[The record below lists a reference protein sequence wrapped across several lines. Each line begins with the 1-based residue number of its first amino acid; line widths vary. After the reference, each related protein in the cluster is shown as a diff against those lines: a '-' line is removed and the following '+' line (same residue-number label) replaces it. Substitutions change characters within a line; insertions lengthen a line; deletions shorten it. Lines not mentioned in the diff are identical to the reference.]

1 MLFVAKVFVQ
11 VRALLRLGAFPEVDV
26 DGAKWLG
33 SAGSC
38 RAAAY
43 AELMQ
48 QVALGDTGRVQKLIK
63 LVGIEPLPT
72 DLASFGGDTPLHWAS
87 SFGQADVAKVL
98 LQLGA
103 SVDAANDDGVTP
115 LHEAVKSSNTPIAM
129 LLLESGAN
137 TDAVVGDGRDSG
149 KTALDLVKDE
159 ALRAE
164 LSERIGRV
172 KQTTQST
179 APDTVRNGTVDETQ
193 IVQETANTPGPSIPR
208 VTACRAPMV
217 WPPPRRCRLLQSEV
231 TNLPEGEGDLEISS
245 ETGVLDVAVESA
257 SSMFAEAVG
266 SLSQL
271 LAVRLNPVVPGDL
284 RFFNAKIR
292 MSICTITTSGP
303 EAYRIAVT
311 SQCARLIAADSSGL
325 RYGVASLAQ
334 LLRFYATADGLSLKM
349 PPVAVDDGPDA
360 RVRATTIDL
369 RAMSGLSLPRML
381 DEFYRFASWRINTVF
396 AFVDDSVNEN
406 FVEVISARCV
416 LLGTLNIVPT
426 WLVDSVDLP
435 RRVEPIIS
443 AMMRAADLDTRG
455 RSSDRRLDDTP
466 VSGAGTTLNGD
477 VHAATSPCVC
487 RGFALKL
494 PTQWVDRDFDDDLIV
509 KRFHNYSTHV
519 ASAWSASKTANET
532 CQDSQGLSCRN
543 SGTLWLWGAGERATA
558 ACEAALDDAI
568 EAAATSGCYL
578 HLSLACVADS
588 SLSSFNSRAQL
599 PLSEAARV
607 SNARPFSAD
616 CIIVGGADARRPT
629 ALRQAPLLASLVVAA
644 KSCRAERA
652 AGVLVRGAPTEPQ
665 LATYAKPFSDATTLM
680 GAGLAWRAD
689 AGKDFSQSELEAVA
703 CAHLWRYDPP
713 VAGTSGDMALEVRK
727 KHLAAFLLG
736 DEKGSFLNDI
746 YDGGPSATDRRA
758 LAASALV
765 CGRHERSNL
774 EGDGRCRSLLAECQ
788 RGEHFGLPLVVA
800 DTAISGTNAF
810 ITPHPSQ
817 ESNQKLSRLEDDE
830 ADLWPP
836 AYSLRSLMVGGRTPG
851 EEIVEEDVSQATQ
864 MPSDEMLRARA
875 AAAAISKRF
884 VCQLAQAARDSARD
898 DSRSQALRSHLKRLS
913 HLVKTAPDDRP
924 DELWKWRHNES
935 GFFFDSSQAS
945 AQYSDDDEEEL
956 AFEDD
961 EINGA
966 NDDDEEP
973 VFFFDRGTDPGPLDL
988 RLRRIVD
995 ELRVRVSHTR
1005 PAHTLRDRG
1014 SLCSGIDG
1022 SAAMDGSSSYPV
1034 ARACSRGVEK
1044 GR

>member
-1 MLFVAKVFVQ
+1 
-11 VRALLRLGAFPEVDV
+11 
-26 DGAKWLG
+26 
-33 SAGSC
+33 
-38 RAAAY
+38 
-43 AELMQ
+43 MQ

-63 LVGIEPLPT
+63 LVGTEPLPT

-87 SFGQADVAKVL
+87 SFGQNDVAKVL
-98 LQLGA
+98 LDLGA

-115 LHEAVKSSNTPIAM
+115 LHEAVKSSNTTIAM
-129 LLLESGAN
+129 LLLENGAN
-137 TDAVVGDGRDSG
+137 ADAVVGDGRDSG

-159 ALRAE
+159 ALREE
-164 LSERIGRV
+164 LSKRISRPQ
-172 KQTTQST
+172 QTAPPT
-179 APDTVRNGTVDETQ
+179 APDAVQNGTINQTQ
-193 IVQETANTPGPSIPR
+193 RIQENANALGPTTPR

-217 WPPPRRCRLLQSEV
+217 WPPPRRCRLLQGEA
-231 TNLPEGEGDLEISS
+231 TNIAEGAGDLEISS

-257 SSMFAEAVG
+257 NSVFAEAVA

-271 LAVRLNPVVPGDL
+271 LAVRLNPVVPGDA
-284 RFFNAKIR
+284 RFFTAKIR
-292 MSICTITTSGP
+292 MSICTTTTSGP

-334 LLRFYATADGLSLKM
+334 LFRFYATADGLALNM

-369 RAMSGLSLPRML
+369 RAISGLSLPRIL

-406 FVEVISARCV
+406 FLEVIGARCI
-416 LLGTLNIVPT
+416 LLGTLNIIPT
-426 WLVDSVDLP
+426 WLLDSVDLP
-435 RRVEPIIS
+435 RRVGPILS
-443 AMMRAADLDTRG
+443 ALMRPAVLDTKG
-455 RSSDRRLDDTP
+455 RSSDRKLDGTSVSATAP
-466 VSGAGTTLNGD
+466 VLNGD
-477 VHAATSPCVC
+477 VHLATNQCVC

-494 PTQWVDRDFDDDLIV
+494 QTQWVDGDFDDDLV
-509 KRFHNYSTHV
+509 VQKFHKFSTHV
-519 ASAWSASKTANET
+519 AAAWTASKAPSGTFR
-532 CQDSQGLSCRN
+532 DSQSHSCMN

-568 EAAATSGCYL
+568 EAAAASGFNV

-588 SLSSFNSRAQL
+588 SSSSFSSRARA

-680 GAGLAWRAD
+680 GAGLAWRTD
-689 AGKDFSQSELEAVA
+689 AGKDYSQSELEAVV
-703 CAHLWRYDPP
+703 CAHLWHYDPP
-713 VAGTSGDMALEVRK
+713 VAGTSGDMALDVRK

-736 DEKGSFLNDI
+736 DEKGSFLNEL
-746 YDGGPSATDRRA
+746 YDSGPSATDRRA
-758 LAASALV
+758 LAASALA
-765 CGRHERSNL
+765 CGRHERSNS

-800 DTAISGTNAF
+800 DTAISATSAF
-810 ITPHPSQ
+810 IPPHPSQ
-817 ESNQKLSRLEDDE
+817 ENTQKVSRLEDDE

-836 AYSLRSLMVGGRTPG
+836 AFSLRSLMVGGRTPG
-851 EEIVEEDVSQATQ
+851 EEIVEEDLSQAPQ
-864 MPSDEMLRARA
+864 MPSDETLRARA

-884 VCQLAQAARDSARD
+884 ICQLAQSARDSARD

-935 GFFFDSSQAS
+935 GFFFDSQANT
-945 AQYSDDDEEEL
+945 QYSDDDEEEL

-961 EINGA
+961 ENNVGE
-966 NDDDEEP
+966 NDDEEP
-973 VFFFDRGTDPGPLDL
+973 VFFFDRGADPGPLDL
-988 RLRRIVD
+988 RLRRVVD
-995 ELRVRVSHTR
+995 ELRVRFYSTWGQLTTMWVR
-1005 PAHTLRDRG
+1005 MLRYRRIY
-1014 SLCSGIDG
+1014 CDG
-1022 SAAMDGSSSYPV
+1022 WLVFVPY
-1034 ARACSRGVEK
+1034 CSRVLA
-1044 GR
+1044 RH